1 MQLPAI
7 TPLMQQVGQSTR
19 EFVPPPPSA
28 HLHEARIPIGTRDDW
43 SHKTCIELALIGR
56 VSLVAFVLR
65 STLPSI
71 LVCFADLAKPVRES
85 LTLL

>member
-19 EFVPPPPSA
+19 EFVPPPFA
-28 HLHEARIPIGTRDDW
+28 HLHEARIPIGTRVDW